1 MEKVFEE
8 MKKLIESKS
17 NEELQEIFAKY
28 DIPENK
34 VGITMEEFF
43 QVNSFYEN
51 PKLPTDYFYKDL
63 KEYFHNTPDEQIE
76 KDWNEPI
83 DLDNVSYSDY
93 RKIIH
98 QKILK

>member
-8 MKKLIESKS
+8 
-17 NEELQEIFAKY
+17 
-28 DIPENK
+28 
-34 VGITMEEFF
+34 
-43 QVNSFYEN
+43 N
-51 PKLPTDYFYKDL
+51 PKLPIDYFYKDL
-63 KEYFHNTPDEQIE
+63 KEYFYNTPDEQIE

-83 DLDNVSYSDY
+83 DLENVSYSDY